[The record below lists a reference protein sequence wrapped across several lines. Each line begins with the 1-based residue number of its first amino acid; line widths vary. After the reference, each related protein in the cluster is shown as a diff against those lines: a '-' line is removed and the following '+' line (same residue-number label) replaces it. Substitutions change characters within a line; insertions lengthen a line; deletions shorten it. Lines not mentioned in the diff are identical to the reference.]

1 MFTFNKKYF
10 LLTIL
15 LLFIEIIIALYFH
28 DRIIRPYVGDLL
40 VVILIY
46 CFCKSF
52 LNTPV
57 ITTAIAVLIF
67 AYLIELLQ
75 YLNFVKFIGL
85 QNSKLANTIFGYSF
99 EWIDMLA
106 YTLGIGIV
114 LIVENLIG
122 RSKKRNNYKS
132 T

>member
-1 MFTFNKKYF
+1 MFTFNKNYF

-15 LLFIEIIIALYFH
+15 LLVLEIIIALYFH
-28 DRIIRPYVGDLL
+28 DRIIRPYIGDLL

-52 LNTPV
+52 LNTRV
-57 ITTAIAVLIF
+57 AATAIAVLLF
-67 AYLIELLQ
+67 AYFIELLQ

-85 QNSKLANTIFGYSF
+85 QNSKLVNTIFGYSF

-106 YTLGIGIV
+106 YTMGIGLV
-114 LIVENLIG
+114 LMVESL
-122 RSKKRNNYKS
+122 KKRSNKKEL
-132 T
+132 

>member
-1 MFTFNKKYF
+1 MVP
-10 LLTIL
+10 L
-15 LLFIEIIIALYFH
+15 LLMIEIIIALYFH

-57 ITTAIAVLIF
+57 LATAIAVLLF
-67 AYLIELLQ
+67 AYFIELLQ

-85 QNSKLANTIFGYSF
+85 QNSKIANTIFGYSF

-106 YTLGIGIV
+106 YTVGIGVV
-114 LIVENLIG
+114 LMFESL
-122 RSKKRNNYKS
+122 KKRSNKKEL
-132 T
+132 